1 MMVGDRGFICS
12 RMCSKLM
19 REEIPVNMFRI
30 SYPPMAHAVIYLT
43 ILSVLSNQLLFFPL
57 HYYYYLIEV
66 AGARIYVIRKKI
78 IFYACNKG
86 RVKTAEHTHFVYNL
100 PTFFYVIPEL
110 FYARNEEILE
120 RKKIYYPKQN
130 INFYEFFR
138 RSVDCCY
145 GSSNV
150 FRLYRFRTM
159 ISHFCRVHFYRKHTR
174 VVYVPYELV
183 VKEFLS
189 VLRY

>member
-1 MMVGDRGFICS
+1 
-12 RMCSKLM
+12 M

-100 PTFFYVIPEL
+100 PIFFYVIPEL

-120 RKKIYYPKQN
+120 RKKNLLPETKHKFLRIFSP
-130 INFYEFFR
+130 I
-138 RSVDCCY
+138 C
-145 GSSNV
+145 
-150 FRLYRFRTM
+150 RLLLWFVECVS
-159 ISHFCRVHFYRKHTR
+159 IVSI
-174 VVYVPYELV
+174 
-183 VKEFLS
+183 
-189 VLRY
+189 